1 MRCLSYTTLFLLA
14 VFFLSGCAG
23 KAPDRADADT
33 TQTSPRSL
41 SNGIVPPAQDT
52 RVVVLDRLVETLEE
66 RSLTIRS
73 IEPFTYRE
81 ATGKL
86 EGLYQGD
93 VLQVART
100 TLKSRDGRRTIYEWL
115 YVDETGKPLLYREII
130 VFARCSPQQPA
141 PCVQETRIYLDE
153 TARQIAAKQR
163 NRIMEDAADTS
174 MEGIPFE
181 DFTPES
187 DMDTK
192 ITTTSVRYR
201 ETLRNLETAAR
212 KPNAPEVAQPDG
224 ERIYFNGEATLLK
237 GSLQGASSKEY
248 LLWLREA
255 QMATI
260 RLESST
266 GCLMRVTDAKGTVLL
281 NTGTEWAGTAA
292 STGDLRVRITCSSGN
307 ATYKIAVSSY

>member
-1 MRCLSYTTLFLLA
+1 MRLLPYTMLLLA
-14 VFFLSGCAG
+14 GLSLLGCSG
-23 KAPDRADADT
+23 KKTDQADTDTT

-41 SNGIVPPAQDT
+41 SNAAPPEEDT
-52 RVVVLDRLVETLEE
+52 RVVVLDRLVETLED
-66 RSLTIRS
+66 RNLTIRS
-73 IEPFTYRE
+73 MKPFSYRE
-81 ATGKL
+81 ASGTL
-86 EGLYQGD
+86 EGLYQGE
-93 VLQVART
+93 VLQIART
-100 TLKSRDGRRTIYEWL
+100 TLTSRDGRRTIYEWI

-163 NRIMEDAADTS
+163 NRVMEDAADNS
-174 MEGIPFE
+174 LEGIPFE

-192 ITTTSVRYR
+192 IITASIRYR

-212 KPNAPEVAQPDG
+212 KPNAPEIAQPDG

-237 GSLQGASSKEY
+237 GSLQGVPSKEY
-248 LLWLREA
+248 MLWLRET

-260 RLESST
+260 RLESSA
-266 GCLMRVTDAKGTVLL
+266 GCVMRVVDTRGTVLM
-281 NTGTEWAGTAA
+281 NAGTEWAGTATA
-292 STGDLRVRITCSSGN
+292 TGDLRVRISCSSGN